1 MDEPEQD
8 DQLAHEIKT
17 AFGLRLR
24 ETRLAKGISQLDLGL
39 DCGLSQ
45 TYLSEVESGKR
56 NISLVNM
63 SKLARSLG
71 ITLGELLRGM

>member
-8 DQLAHEIKT
+8 DLLAEEIKA
-17 AFGLRLR
+17 AFGTRLR
-24 ETRLAKGISQLDLGL
+24 EARLEKGISQLDLGL

-56 NISLVNM
+56 NISLVNIA
-63 SKLARSLG
+63 KLARSLG
-71 ITLGELLRGM
+71 MTLGELMRDM